1 MMSPETR
8 QLSGELIKESG
19 GLSAAVAHLLCVTDV
34 LRDVERRGPDVGVF
48 AQVNERFIFF
58 YTLRSV
64 LWSCIECCYGDWM
77 LLVVQLFNQP
87 SNVR

>member
-8 QLSGELIKESG
+8 QLSGELIKEFG

-48 AQVNERFIFF
+48 AQVNERFFF
-58 YTLRSV
+58 FIRFVVFFGAVLSV
-64 LWSCIECCYGDWM
+64 AMEIGCY
-77 LLVVQLFNQP
+77 
-87 SNVR
+87 

>member
-34 LRDVERRGPDVGVF
+34 LRDVGVF
-48 AQVNERFIFF
+48 AQVNERFFF
-58 YTLRSV
+58 FLYAS
-64 LWSCIECCYGDWM
+64 
-77 LLVVQLFNQP
+77 
-87 SNVR
+87 